1 MRRGPIA
8 SAIGGGLTRRRVQT
22 TVIGLVV
29 LASTAAFTVAL
40 GFLVDSSGPF
50 DHVFSAQRG
59 ADVAAT
65 IDASKV
71 TRAGVA
77 VTARLPEVTAAAG
90 PFAEATVVPAI
101 HGKMGE
107 LTLLAPLTVAGRAS
121 PGGPVD
127 DLTMISDHWAQG
139 PGEIVLAGAQTG
151 SAAPILPVGST
162 FSVAGVPGAPR
173 LTIVGLASSV
183 TASAGGWVA
192 PDEVALLRSA
202 TEPASEEM
210 LYRFRDAANATAI
223 RNDVTTLE
231 AVLPGGAVVATESY
245 LTVRAEDSSNITP
258 FVPFLAAFGLI
269 GIVLSVLIVANV
281 VSGAVLSGYR
291 RIGILKSIGFTP
303 AQVILAY
310 CGQVSVPAVAGC
322 ALGVLGGN
330 LLATPLL
337 SKAGSLYGVGAL
349 GVPIWVDLLVAA
361 SMCALAAL
369 AALVPASRAGR
380 LSAVQAMATG
390 RAPRTGRGFAAHRL
404 LGRLPLPRPV
414 TAGLAAPFAHPSR
427 SAATLLAILLG
438 ATTVTFAVGLGTS
451 LQMVTRA
458 LAHRSEQ
465 VEIDPATQR
474 LTFDGASQ
482 RAISLA
488 LRSAPAILHSVA
500 EADEEVSVAG
510 VSRSVSLTVFR
521 GDSGWLGYVVVSGR
535 WYSGP
540 GEVDVSSGL
549 LTSTGRAIGDTIT
562 LSYDRHPVR
571 ARIVGTVLDTANSG
585 ASMFTEWPT
594 LSTFDEPL
602 APTQYDIELRAGT
615 SEMTYAEEL
624 ANRVG
629 PKYSVVLNGLH
640 SDVGPLVATLIA
652 ILTLLIA
659 GVAALGVLNT
669 VVLQTRERVH
679 DLGVFKAVGMT
690 PRQTIAMI
698 VSWVAGVGLTAGAI
712 GVPAGIELHRYVL
725 PAMAAAAG
733 VALPTNF
740 VNVYGWTEMVLLA
753 LAGVVIAVAGALLPA
768 IWAASAATATALRA
782 E

>member
-1 MRRGPIA
+1 
-8 SAIGGGLTRRRVQT
+8 
-22 TVIGLVV
+22 
-29 LASTAAFTVAL
+29 
-40 GFLVDSSGPF
+40 
-50 DHVFSAQRG
+50 
-59 ADVAAT
+59 
-65 IDASKV
+65 
-71 TRAGVA
+71 
-77 VTARLPEVTAAAG
+77 
-90 PFAEATVVPAI
+90 
-101 HGKMGE
+101 
-107 LTLLAPLTVAGRAS
+107 
-121 PGGPVD
+121 
-127 DLTMISDHWAQG
+127 
-139 PGEIVLAGAQTG
+139 
-151 SAAPILPVGST
+151 
-162 FSVAGVPGAPR
+162 
-173 LTIVGLASSV
+173 
-183 TASAGGWVA
+183 
-192 PDEVALLRSA
+192 
-202 TEPASEEM
+202 
-210 LYRFRDAANATAI
+210 
-223 RNDVTTLE
+223 
-231 AVLPGGAVVATESY
+231 
-245 LTVRAEDSSNITP
+245 
-258 FVPFLAAFGLI
+258 
-269 GIVLSVLIVANV
+269 
-281 VSGAVLSGYR
+281 
-291 RIGILKSIGFTP
+291 
-303 AQVILAY
+303 
-310 CGQVSVPAVAGC
+310 
-322 ALGVLGGN
+322 
-330 LLATPLL
+330 
-337 SKAGSLYGVGAL
+337 
-349 GVPIWVDLLVAA
+349 
-361 SMCALAAL
+361 
-369 AALVPASRAGR
+369 
-380 LSAVQAMATG
+380 
-390 RAPRTGRGFAAHRL
+390 
-404 LGRLPLPRPV
+404 
-414 TAGLAAPFAHPSR
+414 
-427 SAATLLAILLG
+427 
-438 ATTVTFAVGLGTS
+438 
-451 LQMVTRA
+451 
-458 LAHRSEQ
+458 
-465 VEIDPATQR
+465 
-474 LTFDGASQ
+474 
-482 RAISLA
+482 
-488 LRSAPAILHSVA
+488 VA